1 MRTTQIVEAVLFSS
15 DAPLRSEEIARA
27 DESLN
32 EDVVEKCIKELTKM
46 YLDAER
52 AFEIKQI
59 AGGYQILTLSVYA
72 PYLERFDTVPKSS
85 RLSMPA
91 LETLAIIAYR
101 QPIGRIDIEY
111 IRGVSSAGV
120 IRTLQDRELVDVI
133 GRGDGLGRPL
143 LYGTTKKFLEHFGF
157 SDLEDLPRT
166 EDLPVIL
173 KGEDIPDSVGSV
185 ISEELETKNNEEVIT
200 TGQKIDDL
208 AGGDG
213 VIPLSP
219 PVE

>member
-143 LYGTTKKFLEHFGF
+143 LYGTTNKFLEHFGF

-185 ISEELETKNNEEVIT
+185 ISGELETKNNEEIMT
-200 TGQKIDDL
+200 TEQEIDDL
-208 AGGDG
+208 TDGGG
-213 VIPLSP
+213 VVPLTS

>member
-143 LYGTTKKFLEHFGF
+143 LYGTTNKFLEHFGF
-157 SDLEDLPRT
+157 SDLEDLPQT

-185 ISEELETKNNEEVIT
+185 ISGELETKNNEEIMT
-200 TGQKIDDL
+200 TEQEIDDL
-208 AGGDG
+208 TDGGG
-213 VIPLSP
+213 VVPLTS

>member
-46 YLDAER
+46 YLDSER

-143 LYGTTKKFLEHFGF
+143 LYGTTNKFLEHFGF

-173 KGEDIPDSVGSV
+173 KGEDIPDSVESV
-185 ISEELETKNNEEVIT
+185 ISGELETKNNEGIMT
-200 TGQKIDDL
+200 TEKEIDDL
-208 AGGDG
+208 TDGGG
-213 VIPLSP
+213 VVPLTS

>member
-46 YLDAER
+46 YLDSER

-143 LYGTTKKFLEHFGF
+143 LYGTTNKFLEHFGF
-157 SDLEDLPRT
+157 SDLEDLPQT

-185 ISEELETKNNEEVIT
+185 ISGELETKNNEEIMT
-200 TGQKIDDL
+200 TEQEIDDL
-208 AGGDG
+208 TDGGG
-213 VIPLSP
+213 VVPLTS

>member
-185 ISEELETKNNEEVIT
+185 ISEELETKNNAEVIT

-208 AGGDG
+208 TGGDG

>member
-46 YLDAER
+46 YLDSER

-143 LYGTTKKFLEHFGF
+143 LYGTTNKFLEHFGF

-173 KGEDIPDSVGSV
+173 KGEDIPDSVESV
-185 ISEELETKNNEEVIT
+185 ISGELETKNNEEIMT
-200 TGQKIDDL
+200 TEKEIDDL
-208 AGGDG
+208 TDGGG
-213 VIPLSP
+213 VVPLTS